1 MNVVVDSGNTYSK
14 IGWFSGNTLIRY
26 EVNLEFDELIKQIKS
41 APPELLL
48 YSSVSKP
55 LDDFKRA
62 LQLDIPVLYL
72 TSSTPV
78 PIKKNYETPH
88 TLGADRIAAAV
99 GAYTLFPNQDIVV
112 IDMGT
117 CITYDLLS
125 SQGIFEG
132 GIISPGVRMRFKAMS
147 SFTKRLP
154 LIEPEGFPDLVG
166 KSTSQAMQSGV
177 MNGLLHEME
186 GIIDSYKEFSP
197 SCKVIICGGDSTI
210 FESRLKPTIFAVPE
224 LVLIGL
230 NRILEYNVALQ
241 QN

>member
-1 MNVVVDSGNTYSK
+1 MNIVVDSGNTYSK
-14 IGWFSGNTLIRY
+14 IGWFSGNTLIRF
-26 EVNLEFDELIKQIKS
+26 EVNLEFNELIDLIKS

-48 YSSVSKP
+48 YSSVSKS
-55 LDDFKRA
+55 LEDFKQA
-62 LQLDIPVLYL
+62 LQLDIQVHYL
-72 TSSTPV
+72 TGSTPV
-78 PIKKNYETPH
+78 PIEKNYETPH

-99 GAYTLFPNQDIVV
+99 GAYTVFPNEDVVV

-125 SQGIFEG
+125 SKGVFEG

-147 SFTKRLP
+147 SFTRRLP

-166 KSTSQAMQSGV
+166 KSTKHAMQSGV
-177 MNGLLHEME
+177 MNGLLHEMD
-186 GIIDSYKEFSP
+186 GIIDSYKKISP